1 MKAKELRDKNI
12 KSLERDIKE
21 KKEELNELRFDVS
34 MKQAKNHRD
43 LRNTKRDI
51 AKMLTVINELKGNE
65 GFKKG
70 DQS

>member
-34 MKQAKNHRD
+34 MKQVKNHRD